1 MKQLKQQLE
10 NMASDLNSA
19 IKNLKT
25 KEQYGEWV
33 VLFVTKVTKICLPE
47 YSVSVDK
54 LDNP

>member
-1 MKQLKQQLE
+1 MKQLRQQLE

-33 VLFVTKVTKICLPE
+33 VPFVTKVTKICLPE
-47 YSVSVDK
+47 HSVSVGK